1 MKSKDTR
8 TAARSALLLMRD
20 HAQARL
26 KDYASRHRMRV
37 TGWHFMIDSLIVSEK
52 GEDRVS
58 ESGLVMMRCTGPRY
72 YCVRITVDSDA
83 TASAESASEDILE
96 LAAERVAHL
105 IFARDGWT
113 QTKAI
118 KKQTDEI
125 VKDAKPAPE
134 GE

>member
-1 MKSKDTR
+1 MNSKDTR
-8 TAARSALLLMRD
+8 TAARSALLLMRN

-52 GEDRVS
+52 GKDRVS

-83 TASAESASEDILE
+83 TASPESSTELDILE

-105 IFARDGWT
+105 IFAREGWT

-134 GE
+134 A